1 MSSEMAAVS
10 PPIDVN
16 GLFNVKGIVALITGG
31 GTGEFVF

>member
-1 MSSEMAAVS
+1 MSSEMAVS

-31 GTGEFVF
+31 GTGES